1 MGNKSLSQPG
11 DEFTFA
17 SIKRY
22 NPVKHFPSLKNY
34 TLTAL
39 LFLILISLAGCTS
52 SAETQ
57 TEQAAAPQKRSVIT
71 LQDSSVTLHKEYPA
85 RIEGKVNVDIRPQAE
100 GYLEKIYIEEGAFVK
115 AGQPLFKIADA
126 PYREALHTA
135 QANLGAA
142 QADLKKAS
150 LEVEKFRELS
160 QSHVTSEFQ
169 LKTANA
175 AYETAK
181 ANVALQEAAVATARI
196 NLGFTLVKAPVSGFI
211 GRIPKRIGNLASK
224 GDTEPMTTLSDI
236 SQVYAYFSMTEQ
248 DFLQL
253 SRQSDQSLTKTL
265 TQLPAVQLI
274 LADGKPFEHSGKV
287 QMVDGKFDTGT
298 SSISVRAAFAN
309 PRNLLRSGN
318 TGRII
323 LPETRENV
331 MLIPVQGVTDIQ
343 DKLYVFR
350 LNKENRTERVAIT
363 VNGKSGDNY
372 VLVKGLNSGDRIIAK
387 DAALV
392 TEGEQVAQ

>member
-1 MGNKSLSQPG
+1 M
-11 DEFTFA
+11 
-17 SIKRY
+17 
-22 NPVKHFPSLKNY
+22 KHFPSLKNY
-34 TLTAL
+34 TLTTL
-39 LFLILISLAGCTS
+39 LFLTWIGLAGCTT
-52 SAETQ
+52 SAENQ
-57 TEQAAAPQKRSVIT
+57 TEQTAAAPQKRSVIT
-71 LQDSSVTLHKEYPA
+71 LKENSVTLHKEYPA

-100 GYLEKIYIEEGAFVK
+100 GYLERIYVEEGAYVK

-150 LEVEKFRELS
+150 LEVDKFRELS
-160 QSHVTSEFQ
+160 QSRVTSEFQ
-169 LKTANA
+169 LKTAKT

-224 GDTEPMTTLSDI
+224 TDTEPMTTLSDI

-248 DFLQL
+248 DFLRL
-253 SRQSDQSLTKTL
+253 SRQSDQSLTQTL
-265 TQLPAVQLI
+265 KQLPAVQLI

-298 SSISVRAAFAN
+298 GSISVRAAFTN
-309 PRNLLRSGN
+309 PRHLLRSGN
-318 TGRII
+318 TGRIV
-323 LPETRENV
+323 LPETHESV
-331 MLIPVQGVTDIQ
+331 MLIPVQAVSDIQ

-350 LNKENRTERVAIT
+350 LTKDNRAERIAII

-372 VLVKGLNSGDRIIAK
+372 VLVKGLNPGDRIIAK